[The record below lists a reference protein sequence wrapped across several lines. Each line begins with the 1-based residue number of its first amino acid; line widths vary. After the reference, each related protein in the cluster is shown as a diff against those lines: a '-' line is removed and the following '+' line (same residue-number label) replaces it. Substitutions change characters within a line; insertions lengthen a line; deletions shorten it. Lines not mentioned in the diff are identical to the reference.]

1 MRPPTAGEVSGGVSL
16 GRIDLSDV
24 RRIPPPPPPPP
35 HGLSHMRN
43 KRTARKKEKQ
53 PDTAM
58 AGPTG
63 KEEGKMEKRNERH

>member
-16 GRIDLSDV
+16 GRIDLSDG
-24 RRIPPPPPPPP
+24 RRMPPPP